1 MFNGGIVSKRK
12 YLTLDEKKELALAGK
27 TVPIHI
33 NAKSFKNGFVVKI
46 RNIFDGSLKNKT
58 MRI

>member
-1 MFNGGIVSKRK
+1 MFNGGIMSKRK

-27 TVPIHI
+27 TVPIYI
-33 NAKSFKNGFVVKI
+33 NVNSSKNGFMVKL

>member
-1 MFNGGIVSKRK
+1 MFNGGIMSKRK

-27 TVPIHI
+27 AVPICV
-33 NAKSFKNGFVVKI
+33 NSKSLKSGFIAKI
-46 RNIFDGSLKNKT
+46 RDIFDGSLKNKT

>member
-1 MFNGGIVSKRK
+1 MFNGGIMLKRK

-33 NAKSFKNGFVVKI
+33 NVKSSKSGFIVKL